1 MAEDSR
7 PHNITPAEL
16 PCPSCGEPMLAGWG
30 STCGRCRPSR
40 VAPKTLALSRNE
52 DLGTGG
58 APLTLA
64 WLVVLRS
71 PDEKKRGMLVELSAP
86 LTVLTR
92 LGGGVEAM
100 TGQRVEFDDEYASI
114 GHALLFRSEGPDR
127 SATFSIRDRQKPG
140 PSSNGTFVNSQKL
153 GPDKVAMLSDGDTVR
168 VGTTEMLFKS
178 LWLPPGS

>member
-1 MAEDSR
+1 MASDDSR
-7 PHNITPAEL
+7 PNLTPPAEL

-40 VAPKTLALSRNE
+40 VAPKTLALSRAE
-52 DLGTGG
+52 ELGTV
-58 APLTLA
+58 ALSLA

-71 PDEKKRGMLVELSAP
+71 PDERKRGMLVELATP

-92 LGGGVEAM
+92 QGGAAEAM

-114 GHALLFRSEGPDR
+114 GHALLFRTEGPDR
-127 SATFSIRDRQKPG
+127 ATVFSIRDRQKPG

-153 GPDKVAMLSDGDTVR
+153 GADKVAMLSDGDTVR
-168 VGTTEMLFKS
+168 IGTSEMLFKS
-178 LWLPPGS
+178 LWLPAGS